1 MGKRGVMKRKLL
13 VVLAYCLSISCQG
26 FAKNVTKQNANNDLD
41 FLYNLIGVKYAPLA
55 WKELL
60 FGWNRDERT
69 HQARLQ
75 LVLEEKPTTDYCQ
88 KVFAEYISSLNDYH
102 AGITFYRSESAY
114 LPYLFKLSEDGRLF
128 VVDVQTPHS
137 EIYLG
142 DEIIEFDGMSA
153 REALESIRV
162 GRGSQTDYS
171 TAARNLT
178 ARSAALGHLVPSGIA
193 TLKVRRPSGFHRTVT
208 VRWRYT
214 PENIGDFSA
223 IAPLV
228 ADHPPQISLDSC
240 YKGASTRFAPHNQCL
255 FNSQMLPYFWS
266 EVRAL
271 NKNRL
276 DSDYYIGSKKGF
288 LPNFGPVV
296 WEQVSGPYRANIF
309 EVTNDQGQKFNVGF
323 LRISTYVWTELE
335 DLEEGR
341 RDAPWLTFGEI
352 IDVLESKTHALII
365 DQTNNPGG
373 SVFYMYGL
381 LSMLT
386 STPLEVPKH
395 RMILTQDEVSS
406 ALKWREELEGVY
418 TDEHASLVLGES
430 MEGYHMDMRAVGAL
444 QQFSNDVL
452 SCWASG
458 DISLS
463 KPISL
468 LGFDMIYPN
477 PNHQYTKPIFMLIN
491 EENFSCG
498 DLAPT
503 ILKDNNR
510 ATLIGKPTAG
520 AGGFV
525 FQVAFP
531 NRSGIKGVSL
541 TGSLAVRKGG
551 EYIEN
556 LGVSPHIDLGCS
568 PRDLQTGKY
577 SEYIN
582 TVKSI
587 VVAELAR
594 LGVDEKVAESA

>member
-1 MGKRGVMKRKLL
+1 MKRKLL

-26 FAKNVTKQNANNDLD
+26 FAKNATRQSANNDLD

-69 HQARLQ
+69 QQARLQ

-88 KVFAEYISSLNDYH
+88 KVFSEYISSLNDYH
-102 AGITFYRSESAY
+102 AGITFYRSESSY
-114 LPYLFKLSEDGRLF
+114 LPYLLKISNDGRLF
-128 VVDVQTPHS
+128 VADVQAPHS
-137 EIYLG
+137 EICLG
-142 DEIIEFDGMSA
+142 DEIVEFDGMSVK
-153 REALESIRV
+153 EALESIRT
-162 GRGSQTDYS
+162 GRGSPTDYS

-178 ARSAALGHLVPSGIA
+178 SRSAALGHQVPSGISI
-193 TLKVRRPSGFHRTVT
+193 LKVRRPSGLHRTVT

-223 IAPLV
+223 IAPLLS
-228 ADHPPQISLDSC
+228 DHPPQISLDSC
-240 YKGASTRFAPHNQCL
+240 YKSNSTSFSSSKGQCL
-255 FNSQMLPYFWS
+255 FNSHMLPYFWN

-271 NKNRL
+271 NKSRL
-276 DSDYYIGSKKGF
+276 NSNHYIGSKKGF
-288 LPNFGPVV
+288 LPNFGTLV
-296 WEQVSGPYRANIF
+296 WEQATGPYRANIF
-309 EVTNDQGQKFNVGF
+309 EVTNDAGQTLRIGF

-335 DLEEGR
+335 DLEEDS
-341 RDAPWLTFGEI
+341 RDAPWHIFGNI
-352 IDVLESKTHALII
+352 IDMLEKGTDALII
-365 DQTNNPGG
+365 DQMNNPGG

-386 STPLEVPKH
+386 STPLEVPRH

-406 ALKWREELEGVY
+406 ALKWREELEGVF
-418 TDEHASLVLGES
+418 TDEHAILVLGES
-430 MEGYHMDMRAVGAL
+430 MEGYRMDMRAVGAL
-444 QQFSNDVL
+444 QQFSKDIL

-458 DISLS
+458 EISLS
-463 KPISL
+463 PPIPL
-468 LGFDMIYPN
+468 LGFDKIYPN
-477 PNHQYTKPIFMLIN
+477 PDHQYTKPIFILIN
-491 EENFSCG
+491 EENFSCA
-498 DLAPT
+498 DLAPA

-525 FQVAFP
+525 FQVTFP

-556 LGVSPHIDLGCS
+556 LGVAPHIDLGCS
-568 PRDLQTGKY
+568 VRDLQTGKY
-577 SEYIN
+577 TDFIS
-582 TVKSI
+582 TVKNI
-587 VVAELAR
+587 VINSLETVHNAKA
-594 LGVDEKVAESA
+594 S